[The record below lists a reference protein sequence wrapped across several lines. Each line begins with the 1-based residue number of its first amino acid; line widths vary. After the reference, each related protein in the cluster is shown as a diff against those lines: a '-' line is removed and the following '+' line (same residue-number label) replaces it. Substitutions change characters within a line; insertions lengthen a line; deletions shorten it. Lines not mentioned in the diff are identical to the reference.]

1 MAPISRPDSFELAD
15 YLGVLRRR
23 WWIAAVLVIVGV
35 GVSLAYLKL
44 APKSYEASVLIQ
56 VNGLP
61 NNANAVGGRTDGNV
75 DMDNEAQIAQSV
87 TVAALAARQ
96 FPAGVSPPDLAKVI
110 SVSVPANSTFLQIK
124 CDEPTPFRAA
134 QCANAFGRAYLTNRR
149 STVVNGISSELSN
162 DTQRIAVLDTRIAR
176 LKNQLGNL
184 PPNSEAHIRAQ
195 LNLTAAQQLLNS
207 TTADSTKLVPF
218 VANLSL
224 PNNTTVGLIAT
235 PATAPTSPASPRA
248 LLLLPSGVLAGLLL
262 GLLAAFFTDFRD
274 RRIHAARDV
283 ERFLDLPVLVNMSS
297 GKSRVEPTL
306 ALPRSRAGQA
316 FTELGQYVAASLGEG
331 SHVVFV
337 AGTSV
342 GPGCSVLAA
351 NLAATL
357 ARTRSEVVLV
367 CADPHGTVTPQLLGV
382 SDGRGLAEVLSGSAT
397 ASDVA
402 RRPPDEAR
410 LRVITPGID
419 TSGVLVH
426 LQYEASRRLLGELCR
441 DARYVIVEVQ
451 SVGEDSDAFA
461 LAEFADAAIMAIE
474 TSLTTR
480 SGAADCLLRLDR
492 LRTSVLGAVV
502 LPAPSKGRRPAAA
515 PVSRPAPVPLPSHA
529 PAGRTA
535 ASRTAA
541 SPPWSGD
548 DRRRQSAAPGGRAE
562 AAGSRSESKSRPDAK
577 SRPESTSRSDAK
589 SRPESKSR
597 PGSPTGS
604 GSPPGPGS
612 QPGSGSPPNGAAG
625 SSPRRAD
632 PTAARPLTETRPLP
646 RVPAAEPAKKLN
658 DPIDFPPSA
667 DQIAGG

>member
-1 MAPISRPDSFELAD
+1 MAPTARPDSSELAD

-23 WWIAAVLVIVGV
+23 WWIVLVLVIVGV
-35 GVSLAYLKL
+35 GGSAAYVKV
-44 APKSYEASVLIQ
+44 APKTYEASVLVL
-56 VNGLP
+56 VNPLP
-61 NNANAVGGRTDGNV
+61 NSANAVGGRTGGNV
-75 DMDNEAQIAQSV
+75 DMDNEGQIAQSV
-87 TVAALAARQ
+87 TVAVLAARQ
-96 FPAGVSPPDLAKVI
+96 FPAGLSAPDLVKQI
-110 SVSVPANSTFLQIK
+110 SVSVPPNSTFLQIK
-124 CDEPTPFRAA
+124 CSEATPFRAA

-149 STVVNGISSELSN
+149 STVANGISGELSN
-162 DTQRIAVLDTRIAR
+162 DTQRISVLDTRVAR
-176 LKNQLGNL
+176 LKTQLANL
-184 PPNSEAHIRAQ
+184 RPTSTAHVRTQ
-195 LNLTAAQQLLNS
+195 LSLTAAQQLLDS

-218 VANLSL
+218 LADLTL
-224 PNNTTVGLIAT
+224 PNNTAVGQVAT
-235 PATAPTSPASPRA
+235 PATAPTSPASPKA
-248 LLLLPSGVLAGLLL
+248 LLLLPSGLLIGLLI
-262 GLLAAFFTDFRD
+262 GLLAAFFADFRD

-283 ERFLDLPVLVNMSS
+283 ERFLDLPVLVDMSS

-316 FTELGQYVAASLGEG
+316 FTELGQYVAAALGEG

-382 SDGRGLAEVLSGSAT
+382 SDGPGLAEVLSGSAT
-397 ASDVA
+397 AAEVA
-402 RRPPDEAR
+402 RRPANEAR
-410 LRVITPGID
+410 LRVITPGLD

-502 LPAPSKGRRPAAA
+502 LPAPSKSRRPPVPASRPMPAPLASHSSASHTTAA
-515 PVSRPAPVPLPSHA
+515 PPRSGEERRRPPGANGSSRPA
-529 PAGRTA
+529 
-535 ASRTAA
+535 
-541 SPPWSGD
+541 
-548 DRRRQSAAPGGRAE
+548 
-562 AAGSRSESKSRPDAK
+562 AK
-577 SRPESTSRSDAK
+577 SRPAAN
-589 SRPESKSR
+589 SR
-597 PGSPTGS
+597 PGSE
-604 GSPPGPGS
+604 
-612 QPGSGSPPNGAAG
+612 
-625 SSPRRAD
+625 SPRSESPRSESPRSESPRSESPRSD
-632 PTAARPLTETRPLP
+632 PAPARPVNETRPLP
-646 RVPAAEPAKKLN
+646 RVTGAGPSRKLN
-658 DPIDFPPSA
+658 EPIEFPPPPA
-667 DQIAGG
+667 DKIAGG